1 VPKDKRFWHTEW
13 EAGMSGRAGQFL
25 RILILSGLLLNL
37 FVSMPWGQDKP
48 KGPPPAVVEVAAIQT
63 GSIVPEEA
71 FIGTVFYEE
80 VSDVATEMS
89 GRVEEVRFEEGQHI
103 KNNQI
108 LIKLGADILNQR
120 LLATSATYEQ
130 VLSELEIARIEF
142 ERREKLFQS
151 KAISEQSYDENR
163 FRVKGLEK
171 RAESLKAEV
180 ERIEIELQKKT
191 IRAPFDG
198 IVIKRHVDRGE
209 WLAEGETVAVLAKD
223 DVIDIVAN
231 VSERFIPFIQIGM
244 QVNTTINGQEISGT
258 VLAVVPRGDVA
269 TRTFPVKIRTANTL
283 ALIEGMTAKV
293 VLPVEK
299 PRKSL
304 LVPRDAVITVR
315 GQTVIYA
322 INDSKAQMIPVN
334 VIGYQGLDAGIEGAG
349 LADGMQVVVKGNERL
364 RNGQMVSTLS
374 ENK

>member
-1 VPKDKRFWHTEW
+1 
-13 EAGMSGRAGQFL
+13 MSGRAGQFL

-258 VLAVVPRGDVA
+258 VLAIVPRGDVA

>member
-63 GSIVPEEA
+63 GSIVPQEA

-223 DVIDIVAN
+223 DVVDIVAN

-258 VLAVVPRGDVA
+258 VLAIVPRGDVA

-322 INDSKAQMIPVN
+322 INDSKAQMLPVN

>member
-1 VPKDKRFWHTEW
+1 
-13 EAGMSGRAGQFL
+13 MSGRAGQFL

-120 LLATSATYEQ
+120 LLATSATHEQ

-171 RAESLKAEV
+171 RADSLKAEV
-180 ERIEIELQKKT
+180 GRIEIELQKKT